1 MQHIDPQSCQTVIVG
16 DFNMKSLTKQEE
28 NYNFKFEDHMKRNY
42 NMSQY
47 IKEPTHNSESVLNR
61 DEYIFNMESLVR
73 SHHIGC

>member
-1 MQHIDPQSCQTVIVG
+1 
-16 DFNMKSLTKQEE
+16 MKSLTKQEE
-28 NYNFKFEDHMKRNY
+28 NYNIKFEDHMKRNY

-47 IKEPTHNSESVLNR
+47 IKEPTHNSESVLDLCFSTR